1 MSPSAL
7 LPPLAALLLA
17 PLLPGIVTRTRCR
30 LTGRQ
35 GPPLLQAY
43 ADLRKLLAKGAVTSG
58 TTTPLFRAGPVVG
71 LAAVATATLLV
82 PFGGAPAPLAFPGD
96 LVLLCGLLALMRF
109 ATVLAALDT
118 GSSFEGMGA
127 SREVLF
133 AALAE
138 PALVLALAVVVRS
151 AGSPSLGGAIAAL
164 TPAAWAREGA
174 ALVLVLGTLFVVH
187 LAENARVPVDDPNTH
202 LELTMIHEVMVL
214 DHGGPDLGT
223 SYSGSVTT
231 RALKDG
237 RMLVQVGCQQE
248 AAHRS
253 PFATLTS
260 ASTRSPTG
268 TGCRAGPRNP
278 RGPGRTGRTVAAHF
292 PGGGGRVAAAHRRG
306 STQLAGRARCSAT
319 TGSRPSGATATPFC
333 PGRTGARGDRRSST
347 T

>member
-1 MSPSAL
+1 MSPSAV

-43 ADLRKLLAKGAVTSG
+43 ADIGKLLAKGAVTSR
-58 TTTPLFRAGPVVG
+58 TTTALFRAGPVVG

-82 PFGGAPAPLAFPGD
+82 PFGGTAAPLVFPGD
-96 LVLLCGLLALMRF
+96 LILLCGLLALMRF
-109 ATVLAALDT
+109 VTVLAALDT

-151 AGSPSLGGAIAAL
+151 TGSPSLGGAFAAL
-164 TPAAWAREGA
+164 TPAAWAREA
-174 ALVLVLGTLFVVH
+174 PALVLVLGTLFVVH

-214 DHGGPDLGT
+214 DHGGPDLGLIH
-223 SYSGSVTT
+223 YAA
-231 RALKDG
+231 ALKLWVLGALLVGIALPVRDLVPWAG
-237 RMLVQVGCQQE
+237 WLVALAGMLVLAVLVGVVE
-248 AAHRS
+248 
-253 PFATLTS
+253 
-260 ASTRSPTG
+260 
-268 TGCRAGPRNP
+268 
-278 RGPGRTGRTVAAHF
+278 TVMARLKLV
-292 PGGGGRVAAAHRRG
+292 RVP
-306 STQLAGRARCSAT
+306 QLLV
-319 TGSRPSGATATPFC
+319 GATALSVL
-333 PGRTGARGDRRSST
+333 AIVLVMRG
-347 T
+347 